1 MRESILAQINAAR
14 TAGRVCGTSILPA
27 APAIAWNDILFS
39 AAAKHSLDM
48 ATRNYFSHDSQ
59 NGTTFAQ
66 RIMNEGYGLSFGAEN
81 IAAGMGSVAGV
92 MTTWL
97 NSDGHC
103 RNIMEPA
110 LTEVAVACVSQ
121 AGTTYGTYWTM
132 DLGRR

>member
-1 MRESILAQINAAR
+1 
-14 TAGRVCGTSILPA
+14 
-27 APAIAWNDILFS
+27 
-39 AAAKHSLDM
+39 
-48 ATRNYFSHDSQ
+48 
-59 NGTTFAQ
+59 
-66 RIMNEGYGLSFGAEN
+66 
-81 IAAGMGSVAGV
+81 